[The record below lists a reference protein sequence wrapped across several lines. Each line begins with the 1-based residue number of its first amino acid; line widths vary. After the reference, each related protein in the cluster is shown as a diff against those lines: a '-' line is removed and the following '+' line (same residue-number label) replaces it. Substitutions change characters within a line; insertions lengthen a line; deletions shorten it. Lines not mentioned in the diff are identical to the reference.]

1 MDGRMERQTEA
12 GTGWMALGL
21 PRVLMQY
28 FKGSVPTNYFK
39 DFLTKLLWE
48 QVIFYRFISD
58 F

>member
-1 MDGRMERQTEA
+1 MERQTEA

-28 FKGSVPTNYFK
+28 LKGSVPTNFFK

-48 QVIFYRFISD
+48 QVIYSFISD